1 MGNSASPK
9 RSFSGHVSIWLLL
22 AIAHTP
28 FQGAG
33 SHDGKSKRENSPGES
48 GIAKIMACSF
58 HCRRSSMSSSANRFI
73 MFGYA
78 PKKMCSPVSI
88 QSPSSSCQADTLP
101 PRTLPR
107 SSTMGL
113 WPASAR
119 YLAHDRPASPPP
131 TMATVFGSTPFSP
144 RDLSFLDSAAAARK
158 FSESR
163 SGLGK
168 SLAVTRRRRGAAAR
182 KACCWRRSGRAWP
195 MRAVLVGARAAM
207 ADGWD

>member
-1 MGNSASPK
+1 
-9 RSFSGHVSIWLLL
+9 
-22 AIAHTP
+22 
-28 FQGAG
+28 
-33 SHDGKSKRENSPGES
+33 
-48 GIAKIMACSF
+48 
-58 HCRRSSMSSSANRFI
+58 
-73 MFGYA
+73 
-78 PKKMCSPVSI
+78 
-88 QSPSSSCQADTLP
+88 
-101 PRTLPR
+101 
-107 SSTMGL
+107 MGL

-195 MRAVLVGARAAM
+195 MRARGRANLGGGCQQASSRDLRVGACGRAGAM
-207 ADGWD
+207 QCETLSGARHALVPPSRDERGAARRGVERGVSAA